1 MPTLYTNQE
10 LISKAIDFQLAV
22 EGYSCLTFS
31 TLYRCYDR
39 HYELELK
46 YQYAEYTDAH
56 PEDGFNHLTE
66 AGVWKNM
73 SHEQKQS
80 YRLEM
85 LYYFWLANQEM

>member
-1 MPTLYTNQE
+1 MPTIYTNQE
-10 LISKAIDFQLAV
+10 RISKAIDLQLV
-22 EGYSCLTFS
+22 DWDYSCLKFGPS
-31 TLYRCYDR
+31 FIKHKMYYVN
-39 HYELELK
+39 ELK